1 MEYAILMEKRD
12 FLRQHIGKLPAPVL
26 ENYETAFSIE
36 FAHHSTAIEGNT
48 LSLIDTKLVLE
59 DKISI
64 GGKRL
69 REIYEV
75 VNHEKAFQYCRRQ
88 IGEGK
93 LLDEGIIKDIHE
105 MLMENI
111 LPGGIYRN
119 VDVRI
124 TGASHQPPTPNQMY
138 GQVKNFYM
146 DLAAPTD
153 RNPIEQAAWTHAEF
167 VRIHPF
173 PDGNGRTSRLIM
185 NYQLMAHGFLPVNIK
200 HENRH
205 AYYEALDLYAA
216 SGNLTPFVDIL
227 APLEL
232 ERLDWY
238 IDAINITL
246 EQEREAGQEP
256 DLTIQ

>member
-1 MEYAILMEKRD
+1 MA
-12 FLRQHIGKLPAPVL
+12 
-26 ENYETAFSIE
+26 
-36 FAHHSTAIEGNT
+36 
-48 LSLIDTKLVLE
+48 
-59 DKISI
+59 
-64 GGKRL
+64 
-69 REIYEV
+69 
-75 VNHEKAFQYCRRQ
+75 
-88 IGEGK
+88 
-93 LLDEGIIKDIHE
+93 
-105 MLMENI
+105 
-111 LPGGIYRN
+111 
-119 VDVRI
+119 
-124 TGASHQPPTPNQMY
+124 GAC
-138 GQVKNFYM
+138 
-146 DLAAPTD
+146 
-153 RNPIEQAAWTHAEF
+153 AEF